1 MIIDTHTHFYDPTRP
16 QGVPWP
22 SPKEKALYRPV
33 LPEHYKALAVPEGV
47 TGTVVVEA
55 SAWLEDNQWILDLAK
70 KDPFLVGHVG
80 NLRLGAEGFR
90 ANLERFAANPLFRG
104 LRAGGSAIRELVQSG
119 QLGDLEMLAAKDL
132 ELDLLLGPA
141 DLPAAR
147 KLAERIPS
155 LRLVL
160 DHVAG
165 ARIDGRAPDS
175 AWVEGIR
182 GVAAC
187 PNVFCKVS
195 DLAGRTGQRPAP
207 TNLDYYIL
215 TLDVLWQAFG
225 EERLI
230 YGSNWPVCEPFA
242 SYATVQRLVSEY
254 FESKGPEASEKYFWK
269 NAQAAY
275 RIIP

>member
-22 SPKEKALYRPV
+22 SPKERALYRAV

-55 SAWLEDNQWILDLAK
+55 SPWVEDNQWILDLAK

-80 NLRLGAEGFR
+80 NLKLGAKDFA
-90 ANLERFAANPLFRG
+90 ANLGRFSANPLFRG
-104 LRAGGSAIRELVQSG
+104 LRAGGSAIRELVQAG
-119 QLGDLEMLAAKDL
+119 KLGDLEMLAARDL

-141 DLPAAR
+141 ELPAVR
-147 KLAERIPS
+147 HLAERIPG

-165 ARIDGRAPDS
+165 VRIDGRAPDS

-195 DLAGRTGQRPAP
+195 GLAEQTGQRPAP
-207 TNLDYYIL
+207 TNLDYYIP
-215 TLDVLWQAFG
+215 TLDVLWRAFG

-242 SYATVQRLVSEY
+242 SYATVQRLVQEY
-254 FESKGPEASEKYFWK
+254 FGRKGPEASEKYFWK
-269 NAQAAY
+269 NAQVAY
-275 RIIP
+275 RITP